1 MDFFSFLE
9 YSSSFCLV
17 KVDKNHNDFFSLSSS
32 FLVSSHRIL
41 SKRGQ
46 LSPPDSRHSVPSEAI
61 NHLMHLAKPWM
72 TWMYYA
78 TPKLLFM
85 TLWLFV
91 WSWSNFYVILFGVPK
106 ITVWSFRDRCPE
118 LFEMQ
123 ADKKCLSIYSLFVC
137 FGDAM
142 VTLCD
147 VIAVFHLF
155 DINVKLTSSIRAA

>member
-1 MDFFSFLE
+1 MRLRF
-9 YSSSFCLV
+9 
-17 KVDKNHNDFFSLSSS
+17 
-32 FLVSSHRIL
+32 
-41 SKRGQ
+41 
-46 LSPPDSRHSVPSEAI
+46 SVPKLLYRNFGLPYLIGLWVVYTFEEGTTLTARFSTLSTISSYKSYDAPRQTM
-61 NHLMHLAKPWM
+61 NDLMYC
-72 TWMYYA
+72 T

-106 ITVWSFRDRCPE
+106 ITVWSFRDGCAE

-137 FGDAM
+137 FSDAM

-147 VIAVFHLF
+147 IIAVFHLF